1 MKNKRQNSR
10 NNYEKFHNN
19 LQVNLEIRP
28 SQIPSSGNG
37 LFTGEPIYKGDF
49 LGYYEAQWSFDKKT
63 QSNYS
68 FFVNNKIWLDVDL
81 HDKPYSAMMNDAFRT
96 DYHNNIEAIHLLTE
110 KERNIITKN
119 NCELYDSNK
128 MVGIYAIDDINV
140 GDELFFSYGD
150 YYWKSW

>member
-1 MKNKRQNSR
+1 MKNKRQ

-37 LFTGEPIYKGDF
+37 LFTIEPIYKGDF
-49 LGYYEAQWSFDKKT
+49 LGYYEAHWAFEKKL

-68 FFVNNKIWLDVDL
+68 YDINNKVWLDIDL
-81 HDKPYSAMMNDAFRT
+81 YDKPYSAMMNDAFRT
-96 DYHNNIEAIHLLTE
+96 DYHNNVESIHLLTE
-110 KERNIITKN
+110 KERNIITKK

-128 MVGIYAIDDINV
+128 MVGFYAIDDISI
-140 GDELFFSYGD
+140 GDELLFSYGD
-150 YYWKSW
+150 SYWKSW

>member
-1 MKNKRQNSR
+1 MKNKRQ

-19 LQVNLEIRP
+19 LRFNLEILP
-28 SQIPSSGNG
+28 SQIPAGGYG
-37 LFTGEPIYKGDF
+37 LFTIEPIHKGDF
-49 LGYYEAQWSFDKKT
+49 LGYYEAHWAFDKNK

-68 FFVNNKIWLDVDL
+68 FDVNNKVWLDIDL

-110 KERNIITKN
+110 KERNIITRK

-128 MVGIYAIDDINV
+128 MVGIYAIEDINV
-140 GDELFFSYGD
+140 GDELIFSYGD
-150 YYWKSW
+150 FYWKSW